1 MVAVFVICGY
11 LAFVRRNVNIARIYE
26 RLLSKNTLRDKRRD
40 SFDPQRV
47 NLLGEDSICMV
58 NLLVILQKI
67 VFFYYMIDLLGLF
80 QKRSFVL
87 SSEHENQNIATIGTL
102 LDQFML
108 SCK

>member
-1 MVAVFVICGY
+1 MSASPQGTLIWQRFT
-11 LAFVRRNVNIARIYE
+11 NVSCLRTYTGKKAH
-26 RLLSKNTLRDKRRD
+26 SKAH

-47 NLLGEDSICMV
+47 TLLGEDSICMV
-58 NLLVILQKI
+58 NLLETPRVI
-67 VFFYYMIDLLGLF
+67 VFFYYYYINDLLQFF

-87 SSEHENQNIATIGTL
+87 LSEHENQNVATIGTL

>member
-1 MVAVFVICGY
+1 MKDDHFSLG
-11 LAFVRRNVNIARIYE
+11 NVNIAKIYE
-26 RLLSKNTLRDKRRD
+26 RVLSKNTLRDKRRD
-40 SFDPQRV
+40 SFDLQRV

-67 VFFYYMIDLLGLF
+67 VFFYYMIDLLRLF
-80 QKRSFVL
+80 KKRSFVL
-87 SSEHENQNIATIGTL
+87 SSEHDNQNIATIGTL